1 MKKTLKSIIAILMIL
16 SALLICV
23 SCKPSDKVQKQVD
36 DHLKEKYGDLEFEL
50 IGCSQNRSTNG
61 WYVASIRCVDTD
73 VIFSIYLSN
82 VHVSDS
88 YGVEYANK
96 TISKKLL
103 NGPLSEY
110 KNNIESIQWLDIFED
125 DLEGYE
131 FRSVDASVEYEAI
144 DAKSFYRVDLK
155 NCNLLSSAASTIYDI
170 FITMEASGV
179 TLGESTFYVDVGT
192 HSYRITADYH
202 GIDYFSKNDFIQAV
216 LSQDESK
223 ENEFYI
229 GIIDIDVRGSAYSE

>member
-1 MKKTLKSIIAILMIL
+1 MKKTMKSAIAILMIL
-16 SALLICV
+16 SALLVCV
-23 SCKPSDKVQKQVD
+23 SCKPSDRIQNQVND
-36 DHLKEKYGDLEFEL
+36 YLTEKYGDLDFEL

-73 VIFSIYLSN
+73 VIFSIYLSS

-96 TISKKLL
+96 TISQKLL

-110 KNNIESIQWLDIFED
+110 KNNIESIQWLGLFEE

-131 FRSVDASVEYEAI
+131 FRNVDASVEYEAI

-179 TLGESTFYVDVGT
+179 MLGESTFYVDVGT

-202 GIDYFSKNDFIQAV
+202 GIDAFTKNDFIQAV
-216 LSQDESK
+216 SSQDKSK

-229 GIIDIDVRGSAYSE
+229 GIIDIDVTGDSYSE

>member
-1 MKKTLKSIIAILMIL
+1 MKKTMKSAIAILMIL
-16 SALLICV
+16 SALLVCV
-23 SCKPSDKVQKQVD
+23 SCKPSDRIQNQVND
-36 DHLKEKYGDLEFEL
+36 YLTEKYGDLDFEL

-73 VIFSIYLSN
+73 VIFSIYLSS

-96 TISKKLL
+96 TISQKLL

-110 KNNIESIQWLDIFED
+110 KNNIESIQWLDLFEE

-131 FRSVDASVEYEAI
+131 FRNVDASVEYEAI

-179 TLGESTFYVDVGT
+179 MLGESTFYVDVGT

-202 GIDYFSKNDFIQAV
+202 GIDAFTKNDFIQAV
-216 LSQDESK
+216 SSQDKSK

-229 GIIDIDVRGSAYSE
+229 GIIDIDVTGDSYSE

>member
-1 MKKTLKSIIAILMIL
+1 MKKTMKSLVAILMIL
-16 SALLICV
+16 SALLVCV
-23 SCKPSDKVQKQVD
+23 SCKPSDKIQKQVD
-36 DHLKEKYGDLEFEL
+36 NYLKEKYGALDFEL

-96 TISKKLL
+96 TMSNKLV

-110 KNNIESIQWLDIFED
+110 KDNIEIIQWLDLFEE

-131 FRSVDASVEYEAI
+131 FRNVDASVEYEAI
-144 DAKSFYRVDLK
+144 DAKSLYRVDLK
-155 NCNLLSSAASTIYDI
+155 NCNLLSSAASIIYDI
-170 FITMEASGV
+170 FMTMEENGV
-179 TLGESTFYVDVGT
+179 ILGESTFYVEVGT

-202 GIDYFSKNDFIQAV
+202 GIDIFSKNDFIQAV
-216 LSQDESK
+216 SSQDKSK

-229 GIIDIDVRGSAYSE
+229 GIIDIDVTGDYYSE